1 MIGLKF
7 PATKRKNLQ
16 ISIFNGK
23 SLHNFL
29 CLMFVDKFHIF
40 YYLRDLVWLDDLVGV
55 TFNLTYSSVKR
66 QENSL
71 LSANWDNC
79 LKLLCLE
86 MLFSFICC
94 KRWTLNRAQNPPI
107 LLITLS
113 QNDST
118 FSLGIEH
125 NVKVKCESSLSR
137 YLSLHIKNSHIR
149 WRRSRQHAALM
160 SPTVMTLRLVN
171 SRNHTKFLSTLTS
184 HSLFICTTYKLW
196 TSH

>member
-29 CLMFVDKFHIF
+29 CLTFVDKFHIF
-40 YYLRDLVWLDDLVGV
+40 YYLRDLVWLDGLVGV

-107 LLITLS
+107 LLIT
-113 QNDST
+113 
-118 FSLGIEH
+118 
-125 NVKVKCESSLSR
+125 V
-137 YLSLHIKNSHIR
+137 
-149 WRRSRQHAALM
+149 
-160 SPTVMTLRLVN
+160 
-171 SRNHTKFLSTLTS
+171 TKWFNFFTGNRIQCKGQVWKFIIPIFITS
-184 HSLFICTTYKLW
+184 HKK
-196 TSH
+196 